1 MYLCRPLLDPQFLF
15 SDIPEAITHLCPA
28 SYSSWNLRISYI
40 CFPQDSQ
47 HALGLRV
54 LLRMR
59 CGSNLLSRLLCSWRN
74 GDSEAVRWSLF
85 TEPLSVF
92 PFLCVSLFFFF
103 LPSTCIYT
111 HNPCVCVY
119 TYISIYREYCRSL
132 CADYIYN
139 FTYVRNKI
147 KLCVDLAVGLH
158 IHMYAHK
165 SM

>member
-103 LPSTCIYT
+103 CQVHAYT
-111 HNPCVCVY
+111 HTTHVYVY
-119 TYISIYREYCRSL
+119 THTSVFIENI
-132 CADYIYN
+132 
-139 FTYVRNKI
+139 
-147 KLCVDLAVGLH
+147 VDLYVLT
-158 IHMYAHK
+158 IYIISLMLEIK
-165 SM
+165 SNCVWT

>member
-15 SDIPEAITHLCPA
+15 SDITEAITHLYPA
-28 SYSSWNLRISYI
+28 RIRPEISELATHASHRIPNMLWGWGCCWEWDAAPTSCHACSAPGGMGTLRQSGDHFSL
-40 CFPQDSQ
+40 CLCLSFP
-47 HALGLRV
+47 
-54 LLRMR
+54 
-59 CGSNLLSRLLCSWRN
+59 
-74 GDSEAVRWSLF
+74 F
-85 TEPLSVF
+85 SVF
-92 PFLCVSLFFFF
+92 LSFFF

-132 CADYIYN
+132 CADYISN

-158 IHMYAHK
+158 IHMYAHR